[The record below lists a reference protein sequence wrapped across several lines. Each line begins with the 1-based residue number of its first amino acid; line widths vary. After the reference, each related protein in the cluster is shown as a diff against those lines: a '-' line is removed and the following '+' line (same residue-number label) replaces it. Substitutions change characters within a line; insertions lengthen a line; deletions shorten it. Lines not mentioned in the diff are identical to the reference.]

1 MKSLGVYKPSEAKK
15 EHYKKVGVWLKSN
28 PQISYKKL
36 AIGYQIDI
44 STVPVELSEEFIQN
58 ITFKE

>member
-28 PQISYKKL
+28 PKISYKKL

-44 STVPVELSEEFIQN
+44 STVHIELSEEFIQT